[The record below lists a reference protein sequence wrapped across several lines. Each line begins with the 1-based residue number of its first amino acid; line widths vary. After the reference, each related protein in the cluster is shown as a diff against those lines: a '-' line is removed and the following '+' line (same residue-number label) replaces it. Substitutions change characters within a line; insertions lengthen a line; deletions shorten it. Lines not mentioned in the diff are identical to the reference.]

1 MLRTLRR
8 VGDDLVLMIPR
19 EFVERNG
26 LTDGSRVELHLVGKR
41 MSVAVPRRPRYR
53 AEDLM
58 AEMPQGLP
66 RTEEWEQM
74 PSVGAENDTGGTAPA
89 RKGLMRFAAS
99 QKNIDCLAM
108 RLFVCVAAFG
118 VLVAIRTIA
127 AMIAKF

>member
-1 MLRTLRR
+1 MLRTLRG
-8 VGDDLVLMIPR
+8 VGDDLVLIIPR

-58 AEMPQGLP
+58 AEMPEGLP
-66 RTEEWEQM
+66 RAERWEEM
-74 PSVGAENDTGGTAPA
+74 PSVGEESDTGGTGPG
-89 RKGLMRFAAS
+89 RTGLMRFAAS
-99 QKNIDCLAM
+99 QMNIDRLAM

-127 AMIAKF
+127 SMIAKF

>member
-1 MLRTLRR
+1 MHRNLRD
-8 VGDDLVLMIPR
+8 VGGDLVLSIPR

-58 AEMPQGLP
+58 AEMPEGL
-66 RTEEWEQM
+66 RRVERWEEM
-74 PSVGAENDTGGTAPA
+74 PSVGAEDDTGGTRPT
-89 RKGLMRFAAS
+89 RTGLMRFAAS

-127 AMIAKF
+127 AMIAK